1 MIVLKELQET
11 WAEMFNSIDNFVTKA
26 QNVNPSLAKELDRKI
41 ILKAMAATQ
50 KLDQLLVEA
59 KKISDAKQ
67 VDKDQETLFSD

>member
-26 QNVNPSLAKELDRKI
+26 QNVNPNLAKELDRKI

>member
-67 VDKDQETLFSD
+67 VDKNQETLFSD

>member
-11 WAEMFNSIDNFVTKA
+11 WAEMFNSIDSFVTKA
-26 QNVNPSLAKELDRKI
+26 KNVNPSLAKELDRKI

>member
-26 QNVNPSLAKELDRKI
+26 KNVNPSLAKELDRKI